1 MPVCYKILNM
11 GLNLI
16 STIDVI
22 EVMENYVESIRPPE
36 DIRDKVDIS
45 YKIDNQSVILYEIRP
60 MFMHPGQKI
69 ESAYAKTTYVKSSGK
84 WKVYWMRA
92 SGKWNVYAP
101 MPEVANLKEFVRL
114 VEEDAYH
121 CFKG

>member
-1 MPVCYKILNM
+1 MSLDVIN
-11 GLNLI
+11 
-16 STIDVI
+16 TVDVI

-36 DIRDKVDIS
+36 DIRDKVDIA
-45 YKIDNQSVILYEIRP
+45 YKIDNQSVILCEVRP
-60 MFMHPGQKI
+60 LFMHPGQKG
-69 ESAYAKTTYVKSSGK
+69 EFGYARATYVKRSGK

>member
-1 MPVCYKILNM
+1 M
-11 GLNLI
+11 GLDL
-16 STIDVI
+16 TKTVDVI

-36 DIRDKVDIS
+36 DMREQLDIS
-45 YKIDNQSVILYEIRP
+45 YKIDKQSVILYEIRP
-60 MFMHPGQKI
+60 LLLRPEQKI
-69 ESAYAKTTYVKSSGK
+69 EFGYAKATYVKSAGK

-92 SGKWNVYAP
+92 SGKWNLYAP

-114 VEEDAYH
+114 VEEHKYH